1 MLISYWNYSFKLIGI
16 VVTSTIFSKIT
27 IYQEEK
33 KMEIFKRTIDFQ
45 CILCKLKDNLARFKV
60 SKQK

>member
-1 MLISYWNYSFKLIGI
+1 
-16 VVTSTIFSKIT
+16 
-27 IYQEEK
+27 
-33 KMEIFKRTIDFQ
+33 MEIFKRTIDFQ